1 MWQHIVYIE
10 SGRVVCAGRDKEKQ
24 RLQVLLHVSL
34 YLRVNVLQLVDKL
47 TWSYF
52 LAEKNGMIQRVSA
65 AEAAGTCCCVEGD
78 WR

>member
-1 MWQHIVYIE
+1 M
-10 SGRVVCAGRDKEKQ
+10 
-24 RLQVLLHVSL
+24 LHVSL

-65 AEAAGTCCCVEGD
+65 AEAAGTRCCVEGD